1 MYKLYRLTG
10 KIFIGTVFFIVTFTA
25 FPTAIKPISAND
37 FFPKVLVRED
47 TPSTPTEE
55 ISDGQFSTNA
65 SDLDLLA
72 NPHNE
77 QSNIDFSRYVNI
89 EISER
94 GCDVVF
100 YVARY
105 SASFY
110 YSSFYPNA
118 PAFTM
123 TMFVTTPT
131 GERQTVKLESA
142 ESAVPESQKVC
153 NETINVTRKRD
164 SWLHIQIPKPVQQS
178 ELELTIQN
186 SWDILKQQD

>member
-1 MYKLYRLTG
+1 MHKLYRLTG
-10 KIFIGTVFFIVTFTA
+10 KIFIGTVFFIVTFTV
-25 FPTAIKPISAND
+25 FPTAIKPISSND
-37 FFPKVLVRED
+37 SFPKLLVRED

-65 SDLDLLA
+65 SDLLV

-77 QSNIDFSRYVNI
+77 QLNIDFSKYVNI

-94 GCDVVF
+94 GCDVVL

-105 SASFY
+105 SGSFY
-110 YSSFYPNA
+110 YSRSYPNA

-131 GERQTVKLESA
+131 GERKTVKLESL
-142 ESAVPESQKVC
+142 ESAGPESQKAC
-153 NETINVTRKRD
+153 NETINMARKVD
-164 SWLHIQIPKPVQQS
+164 SLPHIQIPKPLQPS

-186 SWDILKQQD
+186 SWDILK